1 MDTNTKQTDD
11 REATRPGE
19 YGRGDVIAERY
30 LVKRLIGRGGMGVVY
45 LVYDEKESV
54 HIALKTIIPKYADNR
69 KALIRFFREARAFR
83 ELNHRAI
90 VKFFDAGRLPDNFY
104 FTMEYVR
111 GRTVRSLLRER
122 SRFGLGSTVRILYLL
137 CDGLN
142 AAHAISVHRDVS
154 PANIMVT
161 DASNIKLLD
170 FGLAKLI
177 NVDPNSKNIAY
188 RNITMPGVHM
198 GKRWYAAPEQQKDAA
213 SVDARADLYSVGV
226 IFYEMLTGDLP
237 IGVPDITRKRPDLP
251 EECNVFLSKT
261 LAELPEDRF
270 DNAAEAA
277 EALVKL
283 YKLYQTDNGQAKE

>member
-1 MDTNTKQTDD
+1 MDIETTITDD
-11 REATRPGE
+11 RESTNPGE
-19 YGRGDVIAERY
+19 YARGDVIAERY
-30 LVKRLIGRGGMGVVY
+30 LVKRMVGRGGMGVVY
-45 LVYDEKESV
+45 LVYDQEKSV
-54 HIALKTIIPKYADNR
+54 HIALKTIIPKYATNK

-83 ELNHRAI
+83 KLNHRAI

-122 SRFGLGSTVRILYLL
+122 GRFGLGSTVRILYLL
-137 CDGLN
+137 CDGLH

-177 NVDPNSKNIAY
+177 NVDPNSRNIAY

-226 IFYEMLTGDLP
+226 IFHEMLTGDLP

-251 EECNVFLSKT
+251 EECNDFLSKT
-261 LAELPEDRF
+261 LAESPDDRF
-270 DNAAEAA
+270 DNAAQAA
-277 EALVKL
+277 EALIDL
-283 YKLYQTDNGQAKE
+283 YKRYQANNGQTSD